1 MFMKYF
7 FIFQISVLTI
17 AGFCAILILINKKRG
32 RSFNKI
38 LYRQSDMHNILK
50 DFFFKDIFDDKVVT
64 SQSKIWKE
72 KQTTRVVIIDQKAYW
87 VSNNMFYVGDTVDG
101 KVRPETGRPLDTTK
115 MSKKEIDKMLFILD
129 NLKNGKLNDSGST
142 GN

>member
-1 MFMKYF
+1 MKSE
-7 FIFQISVLTI
+7 IKKNKNE
-17 AGFCAILILINKKRG
+17 ILLINKKKSK
-32 RSFNKI
+32 SFNKI

-50 DFFFKDIFDDKVVT
+50 DFFFKDIFDDKIVT

-87 VSNNMFYVGDTVDG
+87 VSNNMFYVGETVDG
-101 KVRPETGRPLDTTK
+101 KVKPETGRPLDTTK
-115 MSKKEIDKMLFILD
+115 MSKREVDKMLFILD
-129 NLKNGKLNDSGST
+129 NLKNGKINDSGSA

>member
-1 MFMKYF
+1 MNYLIAF
-7 FIFQISVLTI
+7 LTTLV
-17 AGFCAILILINKKRG
+17 FCYILIVMNKKRSK
-32 RSFNKI
+32 SFNKI

-50 DFFFKDIFDDKVVT
+50 DFFFKDITDDKVVL

-72 KQTTRVVIIDQKAYW
+72 KQTTRVVIINEKAYW
-87 VSNNMFYVGDTVDG
+87 VSNNMFYVGDTVNG
-101 KVRPETGRPLDTTK
+101 KVNPETGKPLDTTK

-129 NLKNGKLNDSGST
+129 NLKNGKLNDSGSA

>member
-1 MFMKYF
+1 MTFVNILITM
-7 FIFQISVLTI
+7 VLTLI
-17 AGFCAILILINKKRG
+17 VFCYILIIVNKKRKK
-32 RSFNKI
+32 SFNKV

-72 KQTTRVVIIDQKAYW
+72 KQTTRVVIINEKAYW
-87 VSNNMFYVGDTVDG
+87 VSNNMFYVGDTVNG
-101 KVRPETGRPLDTTK
+101 KVQPETGKPLDTTK

-129 NLKNGKLNDSGST
+129 NLKNGKLNDSGSA

>member
-1 MFMKYF
+1 MKYIISSILTTGVF
-7 FIFQISVLTI
+7 F
-17 AGFCAILILINKKRG
+17 AIITLVAKKRNNN
-32 RSFNKI
+32 FKKVM
-38 LYRQSDMHNILK
+38 YRQSDMHNILK
-50 DFFFKDIFDDKVVT
+50 DFFFKDIFDDKIVT

-72 KQTTRVVIIDQKAYW
+72 RQTTRVVIIDQKAYW

-101 KVRPETGRPLDTTK
+101 KVRPETGKPLDTAK

>member
-1 MFMKYF
+1 MKYF
-7 FIFQISVLTI
+7 IVLLTTI
-17 AGFCAILILINKKRG
+17 AFCAIIIIINKKRNK
-32 RSFNKI
+32 SFNKV

-50 DFFFKDIFDDKVVT
+50 DFFFKDIFDEKVVT

-87 VSNNMFYVGDTVDG
+87 VSNNMFYVGDTVGG
-101 KVRPETGRPLDTTK
+101 KVSPETGRPLDTTK

>member
-1 MFMKYF
+1 LTTGVF
-7 FIFQISVLTI
+7 FAII
-17 AGFCAILILINKKRG
+17 ALVAKKRN
-32 RSFNKI
+32 SHFKKVM
-38 LYRQSDMHNILK
+38 YRQSDMHNILK

-115 MSKKEIDKMLFILD
+115 MSKKEVDKMLFILD
-129 NLKNGKLNDSGST
+129 NLKNGKLNDSGSA

>member
-1 MFMKYF
+1 M
-7 FIFQISVLTI
+7 LTI
-17 AGFCAILILINKKRG
+17 LFFVGILNIINKKRKK
-32 RSFNKI
+32 SFNKI

-101 KVRPETGRPLDTTK
+101 KVRPETGKPLDTTK
-115 MSKKEIDKMLFILD
+115 MSKREVDKMLFILD
-129 NLKNGKLNDSGST
+129 NLKNGKINDSGSA
-142 GN
+142 GNQ

>member
-1 MFMKYF
+1 MQAIIIMGLTL
-7 FIFQISVLTI
+7 ISFSSIIIVM
-17 AGFCAILILINKKRG
+17 NRKRKK
-32 RSFNKI
+32 SFNKI

-50 DFFFKDIFDDKVVT
+50 DFFFKEIFDDKVVT
-64 SQSKIWKE
+64 SQSKIWRE

-115 MSKKEIDKMLFILD
+115 MSKKEVDKMLFILD
-129 NLKNGKLNDSGST
+129 NLKNGKLNDSGSA

>member
-1 MFMKYF
+1 MQA
-7 FIFQISVLTI
+7 IITIGLTLI
-17 AGFCAILILINKKRG
+17 AFSSIIIIMNKKRKK
-32 RSFNKI
+32 SFSKI

-50 DFFFKDIFDDKVVT
+50 DFFFKDIFDDKVIT

-72 KQTTRVVIIDQKAYW
+72 KQTTRVVIIDQRAYW

-101 KVRPETGRPLDTTK
+101 KVRPETGKPLDTTK
-115 MSKKEIDKMLFILD
+115 MSKREVDKMLFILD
-129 NLKNGKLNDSGST
+129 NLKNGKINDSGSA

>member
-1 MFMKYF
+1 MIYVLAF
-7 FIFQISVLTI
+7 VLTT
-17 AGFCAILILINKKRG
+17 ACFYTILVLMKKKEK
-32 RSFNKI
+32 RSISKI
-38 LYRQSDMHNILK
+38 IYRQSDMHNILK

-64 SQSKIWKE
+64 SQSKTWKE

-101 KVRPETGRPLDTTK
+101 KVMPETGKPLDTTK
-115 MSKKEIDKMLFILD
+115 MSKKEVDKMLFILD
-129 NLKNGKLNDSGST
+129 NLKNGKLNDSGSA